1 MKRQFAGE
9 LISEAMA
16 MLMIIAFGDS
26 VAAMYSLYDPSP
38 YKQAYWGVCIAWGLA
53 VAIAIYTTGSI
64 SGCHAN
70 PAVTLALALYR
81 KFSWKKVLPYC
92 LAQTVG
98 ALLGACIVYALFNP
112 VIDQF
117 NLTNHLSRVGG
128 GAAGVFFTHPAAG
141 IAVSHAFSDEIILT
155 AFLIFGI
162 FAITEQYNEMAPGAN
177 FGALIIGFLV
187 ALIGASMGYLE
198 AWAINPARDLGPRI
212 FCFFTGWGGS
222 AFPSPLSYWW
232 VPIVGPLIGGAVGGG
247 AYQLLINPFLPARR
261 RADSGPASGDE
272 SSSA

>member
-247 AYQLLINPFLPARR
+247 AYQLLIHPFLPARR